1 MSENEIATTEESI
14 AEDLCEI
21 YTAAGIHSMEHLVLV
36 TTGCEGADVADLG
49 IHASDLTERVCEA
62 MRWSVPTKSITGP
75 IGNLYQVT
83 GPTYW
88 DTLEQPTL
96 QDIVDMADLI
106 GTTIFQTGTREA
118 VKVNWSTVKKICQ
131 GQGDIVSRKWQID
144 AGILEDDP
152 DAPLADLDPMAFF
165 QDVLQARDREKATK
179 VKYRNAKG
187 NQDQTAE
194 VTGAIMA
201 AGYGEH
207 LDEDSIAKA
216 DAARNAA
223 KVTADPDRE
232 VLVALDIISGVLT
245 GKVDCGKQAY
255 FLQEMDRLRGDYENF
270 RQSLG
275 LTRVA
280 GVEDPVSAPP
290 MESVDAN

>member
-1 MSENEIATTEESI
+1 MTDSILTTDSV
-14 AEDLCEI
+14 AQDLSKI
-21 YTAAGIHSMEHLVLV
+21 YTVSGLQSMEHLVLV
-36 TTGCEGADVADLG
+36 AFACEQADVGDLG
-49 IHASDLTERVCEA
+49 IHASDLREKVCEA
-62 MRWSVPTKSITGP
+62 MRWSAPTKSITGP

-83 GPTYW
+83 APKYW

-106 GTTIFQTGTREA
+106 GHTIFQTGTSQA

-131 GQGDIVSRKWQID
+131 GQGEIVSRKWQVD
-144 AGILEDDP
+144 AGILEDDS
-152 DAPLADLDPMAFF
+152 DAPLADLDVMAFF
-165 QDVLQARDREKATK
+165 QDVLQARDREKAEK

-207 LDEDSIAKA
+207 LDADSIAKA
-216 DAARNAA
+216 DSARNAA
-223 KVTADPDRE
+223 KVTADPDHS
-232 VLVALDIISGVLT
+232 VLVALDIINNVHSGDLEVAKLPY
-245 GKVDCGKQAY
+245 VIEA
-255 FLQEMDRLRGDYENF
+255 LDRICANHQNY

-275 LTRVA
+275 MTLVA
-280 GVEDPVSAPP
+280 GVADPAPVEEAVGSA
-290 MESVDAN
+290 V

>member
-14 AEDLCEI
+14 AKDLAEI

-49 IHASDLTERVCEA
+49 IHASDLTERVCKA

-83 GPTYW
+83 GPAYW
-88 DTLEQPTL
+88 DTLDQPGL

-106 GTTIFQTGTREA
+106 GTTIFQTGTPEA

-131 GQGDIVSRKWQID
+131 GQGEIVSRKWQID

-152 DAPLADLDPMAFF
+152 DAPLADLDPIAFF
-165 QDVLQARDREKATK
+165 QDVLQARDREKANK

-207 LDEDSIAKA
+207 LDADSIAKA
-216 DAARNAA
+216 NTARNAA
-223 KVTADPDRE
+223 KVTADADHT
-232 VLVALDIISGVLT
+232 VLVALDVIGNVHSGDLEVVKLP
-245 GKVDCGKQAY
+245 Y
-255 FLQEMDRLRGDYENF
+255 FVEALDRICDNHQNF

-280 GVEDPVSAPP
+280 GVEDPVPAPP
-290 MESVDAN
+290 LETVDAN

>member
-1 MSENEIATTEESI
+1 MTESI
-14 AEDLCEI
+14 LTTDSVAQDLSEI
-21 YTAAGIHSMEHLVLV
+21 YTASGLQSMEHLVLV
-36 TTGCEGADVADLG
+36 TFACEEADVGDLG
-49 IHASDLTERVCEA
+49 IHASDLREEVCKA
-62 MRWSVPTKSITGP
+62 MRWSAPTKSITGP

-83 GPTYW
+83 APKYW

-106 GTTIFQTGTREA
+106 GHTIFQTGTDRA

-131 GQGDIVSRKWQID
+131 GQGDIVSRKWQVD

-152 DAPLADLDPMAFF
+152 DAPLADLDIMAFF
-165 QDVLQARDREKATK
+165 PDVLQARDREKANK

-207 LDEDSIAKA
+207 LDADSIAKA
-216 DAARNAA
+216 DSARNAA
-223 KVTADPDRE
+223 KVTADPDHS
-232 VLVALDIISGVLT
+232 VLVALDIINNVHSGDLEVAKLPY
-245 GKVDCGKQAY
+245 VIEA
-255 FLQEMDRLRGDYENF
+255 LDRICANHQNY

-275 LTRVA
+275 MTLVA
-280 GVEDPVSAPP
+280 GVADPVPAEEPVGSA
-290 MESVDAN
+290 V